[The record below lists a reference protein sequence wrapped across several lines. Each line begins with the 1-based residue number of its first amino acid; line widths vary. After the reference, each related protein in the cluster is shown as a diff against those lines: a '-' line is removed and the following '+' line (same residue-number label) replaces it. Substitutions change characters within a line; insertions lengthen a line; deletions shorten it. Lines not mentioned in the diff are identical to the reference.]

1 MKKIAL
7 ISAIALSGLF
17 YNTASAQISFGIH
30 INTPAVRVVAA
41 TPVYTEYTPA
51 DDYYYLPEVD
61 AYYSVAERCYY
72 YNDGDDWVS
81 AAYLPGEFRN
91 YNWRNARYYEVR
103 ARRPY
108 LNADIYRERYRGN
121 AYNWSRNERYDNRS
135 YANRDDRRYNNFRV
149 ERRGDYRRPEQRDNR
164 GWVNKDRD
172 NRFDDRRQNNY
183 NQPQSQQDRGRGN
196 YDRPMP
202 QARDDNRPQ
211 NQPSRQNNDGQ
222 QQRGNNS
229 NDHFADNR
237 GNAHN
242 GFRS

>member
-7 ISAIALSGLF
+7 ISAIALSGLI

-30 INTPAVRVVAA
+30 INTPAVRIVAE
-41 TPVYTEYTPA
+41 TPVYAGYTAA

-72 YNDGDDWVS
+72 YNNGDNWVQ
-81 AAYLPGEFRN
+81 AAYLPGEYRN

-108 LNADIYRERYRGN
+108 LHADIYRERYRGN
-121 AYNWSRNERYDNRS
+121 TNNWGRNERVDNRS
-135 YANRDDRRYNNFRV
+135 YANRDDHRNNDMRV
-149 ERRGDYRRPEQRDNR
+149 ERREGYRRPEQRDNR
-164 GWVNKDRD
+164 AWDGNRGNDRFD
-172 NRFDDRRQNNY
+172 NRGSNNY
-183 NQPQSQQDRGRGN
+183 NQPQQQDRGRGN
-196 YDRPMP
+196 NGRPM
-202 QARDDNRPQ
+202 QQGRNDNRPQ
-211 NQPSRQNNDGQ
+211 DQPSRQNNDGQ